1 MFYDISKLTDVDN
14 YKTYDFRIFL
24 HLVEYFWKQT
34 GKEFIFFYVKM
45 VKTFIN
51 RGVAA
56 EWSSQGN
63 IDKLHNFPAHICQLY
78 SKLRIVVRVMFETL
92 LY

>member
-14 YKTYDFRIFL
+14 YKMYDFRMFL

-34 GKEFIFFYVKM
+34 GKKFRFFLVKM
-45 VKTFIN
+45 LMN

-56 EWSSQGN
+56 ERSSQGY
-63 IDKLHNFPAHICQLY
+63 IEKLHNFPAHICQLLQQTKNC
-78 SKLRIVVRVMFETL
+78 SSSNV
-92 LY
+92 